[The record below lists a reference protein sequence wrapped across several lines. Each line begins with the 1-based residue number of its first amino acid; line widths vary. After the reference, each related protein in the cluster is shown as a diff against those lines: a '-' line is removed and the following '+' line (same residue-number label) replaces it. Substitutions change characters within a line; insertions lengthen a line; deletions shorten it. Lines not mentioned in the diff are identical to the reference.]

1 MRAKLLAKEFP
12 VEQVDNVLDI
22 LAHEGLQNDQRFAES
37 YIRFRSRRGF
47 GLRRLL
53 QELEQRGV
61 PASIANQAAA
71 GSDVDFYQVAEAA
84 CKKKFSRKAA
94 TILEKSKQVR
104 FMQYRGF
111 YNEEVNQAI
120 SMLSDDEN
128 I

>member
-12 VEQVDNVLDI
+12 VEQVDNVLDV